1 MKKTQTSRRDFLRK
15 SAAAAGAFTIIPGYL
30 SGYSCAKPASDV
42 INIGFIGTGQQTNGL
57 VKNLGNVPGM
67 HVLGGSDVD
76 SIKLDQFKQKVDAF
90 YAEKTGNE
98 NYSDCLIFPDYQDLI
113 NHRDI
118 DAIVVVTPDHWHAIQ
133 AIDAMKAG
141 KDVFCEKP
149 LAHTVYE
156 GRQMVETADKFG
168 RVVQTG
174 SMQRSWPNFRKACEL
189 VRNGYVGEIS
199 KVIVSVGDP
208 ALTCDLPAE
217 EQPENINWD
226 RWVGPAEMRPY
237 NHILAHSIGTKGWAM
252 WRKYKEYG
260 GGILSDWGAHM
271 FDIAQ
276 WGLGMDNSGPVTYIA
291 PDDPSATRGMK
302 MIYANGIE
310 MVHEDF
316 DRGWAV
322 RFIGSEGSLDI
333 SRQFLD
339 SKPELIAAA
348 EIKSGDERLYLSD
361 NHYQDW
367 ADAIKNRTKP
377 VAHAEIGHRSASVCN
392 IANIAYQL
400 NRTIEWDPVA
410 EEFKGDDEANAL
422 LTKDYREP
430 YSL

>member
-1 MKKTQTSRRDFLRK
+1 
-15 SAAAAGAFTIIPGYL
+15 
-30 SGYSCAKPASDV
+30 
-42 INIGFIGTGQQTNGL
+42 
-57 VKNLGNVPGM
+57 
-67 HVLGGSDVD
+67 
-76 SIKLDQFKQKVDAF
+76 
-90 YAEKTGNE
+90 
-98 NYSDCLIFPDYQDLI
+98 
-113 NHRDI
+113 
-118 DAIVVVTPDHWHAIQ
+118 
-133 AIDAMKAG
+133 MKAG

-149 LAHTVYE
+149 LAHTLFE
-156 GRQMVETADKFG
+156 GRQMVESADELG

-208 ALTCDLPAE
+208 ALKCELPE
-217 EQPENINWD
+217 EPQPETIDWD
-226 RWVGPAEMRPY
+226 RWVGPAAMRPY
-237 NHILAHSIGTKGWAM
+237 NHILAHPIGTEGWAM
-252 WRKYKEYG
+252 WRNYMEYG

-276 WGLGMDNSGPVTYIA
+276 WGLGMDDTGPVKYI
-291 PDDPSATRGMK
+291 PPEDPGAKRGMK

-333 SRQFLD
+333 SRSFLD
-339 SKPELIAAA
+339 SKPEIIAQA

-367 ADAIKNRTKP
+367 ADAIRNRTQP
-377 VAHAEIGHRSASVCN
+377 VAPAEIGHRSASICN

-400 NRTIEWDPVA
+400 NRTLEWDPVA
-410 EEFKGDDEANAL
+410 EEFKGDEEANSL
-422 LTKDYREP
+422 RTKSYREP
-430 YSL
+430 YILA